1 MTGSTLL
8 ERLSRLPQAADST
21 SAARYRQDLVAID
34 DPAEAGL
41 AGPLGLLLA
50 DSRGKALLNALFGN
64 SPFLADCVLKERRF
78 FLATLDSPPG
88 ETFGRLVHDA
98 GPSPADET
106 EEEMMARLRV
116 ARRRVALL
124 TAICDIGGVWTLFQ
138 VTRALTEFAERAVR
152 TATAFHLRRRAELEE
167 IELPYPDDPERGS
180 GLAIIGMG
188 KLGAGELNYSS
199 DIDLVVFFDEQSI
212 RTTGKRFPRDIYS
225 RVVHGIVKALQE
237 RTADGYVF
245 RTDLRLRPDAGAT
258 PVAMTMAT
266 AEVYYES
273 LGQNWERAAMI
284 KARTIAGDLE
294 AGRDFLHR
302 LAPFIWRRNL
312 DFAAIADIHSIKRQI
327 HAAKG
332 HRSATVAGHDIKVG
346 AGGIREIEFFA
357 QTQQLIAGGRDR
369 RLRIS
374 DTCGALRALVSTHRL
389 DPVAAESLIAA
400 YEFLRTLE
408 HRLQMVADEQTQRM
422 PSDPEG
428 IRRIGVFMG
437 YASVAE
443 FERDLRQILATV
455 QTHYSALFENA
466 PTLAARGHNLVF
478 TGTEDDPETI
488 RTLREMGFQEPARVA
503 ATIRG
508 WHHGR
513 VRAMRAARARE
524 LMTELVPPLL
534 KALSQTAHPD
544 LAFRTFDDFL
554 GNLPAGVQILSL
566 IHANPHLLEFLALI
580 MGTAPRLAEVLGRT
594 PALLDALI
602 SPEFRAPP
610 PDRAAY
616 LAEMQDQVKHARDME
631 DVLDVARRFA
641 REHRFQI
648 GARML
653 RDNLD
658 VEQVGFALTDIAE
671 AVLEALIQ
679 PILQELA
686 RTHGQVAGGEIVVV
700 GLGKLGARE
709 MTFGS
714 DLDLI
719 IVYDHAEDAETSDGA
734 KPLSPSVWFSRF
746 TQRYINALT
755 ALTAE
760 GQLYEVDMRLRP
772 SGNKGPIAV
781 RLEPFER
788 YHRDE
793 AWTWEHMALSRARVL
808 AGSEGLRTRVEGV
821 IAATLTRPRD
831 SGRLL
836 VEVGSMR
843 RRIAEQHGTTDPWDV
858 KYAAGGLIDLEFL
871 AQYHLLAHATSHPAI
886 VDGNTARLYER
897 LAAAKLLPKAEAK
910 ALREATLFLRAVQN
924 VLRLCITGRFDPKG
938 IPPGLGRFIAKVG
951 GTASFAG
958 LAKRL
963 ATVEAKVADRFAK
976 RIALPAAAL
985 EAAGTEPIVTP
996 ARKAE
1001 GDQDVD

>member
-1 MTGSTLL
+1 M
-8 ERLSRLPQAADST
+8 
-21 SAARYRQDLVAID
+21 AID
-34 DPAEAGL
+34 DPSEADL
-41 AGPLGLLLA
+41 AAPLGLLLA
-50 DSRGKALLNALFGN
+50 DSRGKALLDGIFGN
-64 SPFLADCVLKERRF
+64 SPFLADCVLKDRRF
-78 FLATLDSPPG
+78 FLSALNSAPGDTLTNLLR
-88 ETFGRLVHDA
+88 EA
-98 GPSPADET
+98 GPSPEGES
-106 EEEMMARLRV
+106 EEDMMTRLRV

-124 TAICDIGGVWTLFQ
+124 TAMSDLGGVWTLFQ
-138 VTRALTEFAERAVR
+138 VTRALSEFAERAVR
-152 TATAFHLRRRAELEE
+152 TATAFHLRRRAELGD
-167 IELPYPDDPERGS
+167 IELPDPDDPERGS
-180 GLAIIGMG
+180 GLVIIGMG

-199 DIDLVVFFDEQSI
+199 DIDLVVFFDEHLV

-225 RVVHGIVKALQE
+225 RVVQGVVKALQE

-258 PVAMTMAT
+258 PVAMSMAT

-284 KARTIAGDLE
+284 KARTIAGDFE

-302 LAPFIWRRNL
+302 LGPFIWRRNL

-332 HRSATVAGHDIKVG
+332 HKSVAVAGHDIKVG

-369 RLRIS
+369 RLRVS

-389 DPVAAESLIAA
+389 DPVAAEALTTA

-422 PSDPEG
+422 PADAEG
-428 IRRIGVFMG
+428 VARIGTFMG
-437 YASVAE
+437 YASAAD
-443 FERDLRQILATV
+443 FERDVKQTLATV
-455 QTHYSALFENA
+455 QTHYGSLFENA
-466 PTLAARGHNLVF
+466 PTLASGGHNLVF

-488 RTLREMGFQEPARVA
+488 RTLREMGFQEPSRVA
-503 ATIRG
+503 STIRG

-513 VRAMRAARARE
+513 VRAMRAVRARE

-566 IHANPHLLEFLALI
+566 IHANPHVLEFLALI

-594 PALLDALI
+594 PALLDALL

-610 PDRAAY
+610 PDREAY
-616 LAEMQDQVKHARDME
+616 LAEMRDQVKHARDME
-631 DVLDVARRFA
+631 DVLDAARRFA

-658 VEQVGFALTDIAE
+658 VETVGRALTDIAE
-671 AVLEALIQ
+671 AVLEALIP
-679 PILQELA
+679 PIEEELA
-686 RTHGQVAGGEIVVV
+686 RVHGRVPGGEVAVV
-700 GLGKLGARE
+700 GLGKLGAAE
-709 MTFGS
+709 MSFGS

-719 IVYDHAEDAETSDGA
+719 IVYDHDPEAEASTGA
-734 KPLSPSVWFSRF
+734 KPLSASVWFSRF

-793 AWTWEHMALSRARVL
+793 AWTWEHMALSRARVV
-808 AGSEGLRTRVEGV
+808 AGPASLRQRVEAV
-821 IAATLTRPRD
+821 LKATLTRPRD
-831 SGRLL
+831 RDRLL
-836 VEVGSMR
+836 VEVAAMR
-843 RRIAEQHGTTDPWDV
+843 KRIAEQNPANEPWKV
-858 KYAAGGLIDLEFL
+858 KYAAGGLIELEFM
-871 AQYHLLAHATSHPAI
+871 AQYYLLAHATVHPEI
-886 VDGNTARLYER
+886 VDGNTAHLYDR
-897 LAAAKLLPKAEAK
+897 LATARLLPKAEAK
-910 ALREATLFLRAVQN
+910 ALKEATLFLRAVQN
-924 VLRLCITGRFDPKG
+924 VLRLCITGKFDPKA

-958 LAKRL
+958 LTKRL
-963 ATVEAKVADRFAK
+963 STVEARVATRFTE
-976 RIALPAAAL
+976 RIAAPAAAL
-985 EAAGTEPIVTP
+985 EAAGTQPIVTP
-996 ARKAE
+996 TRTPE
-1001 GDQDVD
+1001 GEQDVD

>member
-1 MTGSTLL
+1 MTGYTLL
-8 ERLSRLPQAADST
+8 ERLSRLPQAADADR
-21 SAARYRQDLVAID
+21 AARYRHDLLEID
-34 DPAEAGL
+34 DPAEADL
-41 AGPLGLLLA
+41 APQLGLLLA
-50 DSRGKALLNALFGN
+50 DSRGKALLDAVFGN
-64 SPFLADCVLKERRF
+64 SPFLADCILKDRRF
-78 FLATLDSPPG
+78 FLSALGKPPG
-88 ETFGRLVHDA
+88 DAFGDLLREA
-98 GPSPADET
+98 GPSPAEEG
-106 EEEMMARLRV
+106 EEEMMGRLRTV
-116 ARRRVALL
+116 RRRVALL
-124 TAICDIGGVWTLFQ
+124 TAMCDLGGVWTLFQ
-138 VTRALTEFAERAVR
+138 VTRALSEFAERAVR
-152 TATAFHLRRRAELEE
+152 TATAFHLRRRAELGD
-167 IELPYPDDPERGS
+167 IDLPYPDDPERGS
-180 GLAIIGMG
+180 GLVIIGMG
-188 KLGAGELNYSS
+188 KLGASELNYSS
-199 DIDLVVFFDEQSI
+199 DIDLVVFFDEQVI
-212 RTTGKRFPRDIYS
+212 RTTGNRFPRDIYS

-237 RTADGYVF
+237 RTAEGYVF

-258 PVAMTMAT
+258 PVAMSMAT

-284 KARTIAGDLE
+284 KARTIAGDFE
-294 AGRDFLHR
+294 AGRNFLHR
-302 LAPFIWRRNL
+302 LAPFIWRKNL

-332 HRSATVAGHDIKVG
+332 HKAIAVAGHDIKVG

-369 RLRIS
+369 RLRVS
-374 DTCGALRALVSTHRL
+374 DTCGAMRALVATHRL
-389 DPVAAESLIAA
+389 DPVAAEALTAA

-408 HRLQMVADEQTQRM
+408 HRLQMVADEQTQKM
-422 PSDPEG
+422 PVDEAG
-428 IRRIGVFMG
+428 VARIGTFMG
-437 YASVAE
+437 YASTAD
-443 FERDLRQILATV
+443 FERDLRRTLATV
-455 QTHYSALFENA
+455 QSHYGGLFEHA
-466 PTLAARGHNLVF
+466 PALSAGGHNLVF
-478 TGTEDDPETI
+478 TGTEDDPDTL
-488 RTLREMGFQEPARVA
+488 RSLREMGFQEPARVA

-534 KALSQTAHPD
+534 KALGQTAHPD

-566 IHANPHLLEFLALI
+566 IHANPHVLEFLALI

-594 PALLDALI
+594 PALLDALL

-631 DVLDVARRFA
+631 DVLDMARRFA

-671 AVLEALIQ
+671 AVLEAMIE
-679 PILQELA
+679 PIVDDLA
-686 RTHGQVAGGEIVVV
+686 RTHGRVPGGEIVVV

-719 IVYDHAEDAETSDGA
+719 IVYDHAEEAEASDGA
-734 KPLSPSVWFSRF
+734 KPLSASVWFSRF

-781 RLEPFER
+781 RIEPFAR
-788 YHRDE
+788 YHREE
-793 AWTWEHMALSRARVL
+793 AWTWEHMALSRGRVL
-808 AGSEGLRTRVEGV
+808 AGSAGLRPRVEAV
-821 IAATLTRPRD
+821 ITATLTRPRD
-831 SGRLL
+831 ASRLL
-836 VEVGSMR
+836 AEVGSMR
-843 RRIAEQHGTTDPWDV
+843 RRIAEQHGGSDPWDV
-858 KYAAGGLIDLEFL
+858 KYAAGGLIDLEFM
-871 AQYHLLAHATSHPAI
+871 AQYHLLAHAASHPAI
-886 VDGNTARLYER
+886 LDGNTAHLYDR
-897 LAAAKLLPKAEAK
+897 LAAAKLLPRAEAK
-910 ALREATLFLRAVQN
+910 AMKEATLFLRAVQN
-924 VLRLCITGRFDPKG
+924 VIRLCIVGKFDPKA
-938 IPPGLGRFIAKVG
+938 IPPGLGKFIAKVG

-958 LAKRL
+958 LARRL
-963 ATVEAKVADRFAK
+963 ATVEAKVARRFAA
-976 RIALPAAAL
+976 RIAEPAAAL

-996 ARKAE
+996 IRRSGGEEDA
-1001 GDQDVD
+1001 G